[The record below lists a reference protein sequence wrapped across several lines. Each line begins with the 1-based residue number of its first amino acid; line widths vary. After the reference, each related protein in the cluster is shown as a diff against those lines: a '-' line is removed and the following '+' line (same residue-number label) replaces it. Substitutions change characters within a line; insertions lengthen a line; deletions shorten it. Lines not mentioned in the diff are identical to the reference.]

1 MQLTVTSSLDSVDS
15 AQWNACTGGNSF
27 LRHEFLSALEHSGC
41 VGAGSGWEPRHLV
54 LLSDDN
60 GDRRLLGAVPMY
72 LKTHSYGEYVF
83 DWAWADAYE
92 RSGLHYYPKLVVA
105 VPFTPATGPRIL
117 VAPDQDHARIGSA
130 LVDGALT
137 VAQETG
143 ASSLHWLFTN
153 ERDTGLL
160 EGKGLLRRTGMQFHW
175 HNRDYRDFDDFLSG
189 FSAAKRKKVKRE
201 RRYVREAG
209 IVLERISGNEAT
221 DAHWERFHRFY
232 LNTIRSRGAMP
243 YLNLEFFRE
252 LGRTMPDQV
261 LLILA
266 RYEDRHVAG
275 ALFLRGSDTLY
286 GRYWG
291 SSEEFHSLHFETC
304 YYDPI
309 AYCIEQGIQRFE
321 AGAQGEHKLSRGFLP
336 TPTWSVHWLAHP
348 EFERAVSDYLARER
362 IGMEHYMDDLNEHS
376 PYRG

>member
-1 MQLTVTSSLDSVDS
+1 MQLSVTSSLDSVDP
-15 AQWNACTGGNSF
+15 AQWNACAGGNPF
-27 LRHEFLSALEHSGC
+27 LRHEFLSALERTGC
-41 VGAGSGWEPRHLV
+41 VGPGTGWEPQHLV
-54 LLSDDN
+54 LTSDTN

-72 LKTHSYGEYVF
+72 LKNHSYGEYVF

-92 RSGLHYYPKLVVA
+92 RSGLRYYPKLVVA

-117 VAPDQDHARIGSA
+117 VAPGQDRARIGSS
-130 LVDGALT
+130 LVDGALK
-137 VAQETG
+137 VAKETG

-153 ERDTGLL
+153 ENDTALL

-175 HNRDYRDFDDFLSG
+175 HNRGYRDFDDFLSG

-209 IVLERISGNEAT
+209 ITMERIPGNET
-221 DAHWERFHRFY
+221 SDAHWQQFHRFY

-252 LGRTMPDQV
+252 LGRTLADQV
-261 LLILA
+261 LLLLA
-266 RYEDRHVAG
+266 RHEERYVAG
-275 ALFLRGSDTLY
+275 ALFLRGADTLY

-309 AYCIEQGIQRFE
+309 AYCIEHGIERFE

-348 EFERAVSDYLARER
+348 EFERAVADYLSRER

-376 PYRG
+376 PYRA

>member
-1 MQLTVTSSLDSVDS
+1 MQLSVTSSLDSVDS
-15 AQWNACTGGNSF
+15 TQWNACAGGNPF

-153 ERDTGLL
+153 ERDTALL
-160 EGKGLLRRTGMQFHW
+160 EGKGLLRRSGMQFHW

-189 FSAAKRKKVKRE
+189 FSAAKRKKVRRE

>member
-15 AQWNACTGGNSF
+15 AQWNACTGGNPF

-117 VAPDQDHARIGSA
+117 VAPDQDHVRIGSA